1 MRAHR
6 WVTVLGMLALMAPP
20 VAAQDVNVKG
30 QVRSRY
36 ESKDL
41 GAAPRDAFTSMRVR
55 AAIEAMLDDNLTV
68 FIQMQDVRLW
78 GEETSTLGD
87 FRADNFDLHQ
97 GYIRYTGKN
106 ADWFT
111 ATVGRQESPFG
122 GHRLMGTVNWNQQG
136 RSFDGVRIDVGDAG
150 WGKMSFVAYTLGEAT
165 SANIANDAQLYGA
178 YVNLKDIGSGALDL
192 YWLHD
197 QVDAAAETKQSTIG
211 ARYVFTGG
219 LNGRFEGSF
228 QTGERAG
235 RDVSA
240 YMFGG
245 RLGTTFADGKVSA
258 TLWYDYLSGDDA
270 SSPETEAFHT
280 MYATNHKFYG
290 FADLFLN
297 IPVHTGGAGLQDM
310 AAKFSWT
317 SANGIRIGAD
327 LHSFSAAEQGGLSS
341 THFANELDL
350 TVSHRYT
357 PNLVLTTG
365 FSYVDQDDA
374 LGDIGRLSDNMHWF
388 YLQLDAIF

>member
-1 MRAHR
+1 MRTHR
-6 WVTVLGMLALMAPP
+6 WVAVLGMLALMAPP

-36 ESKDL
+36 ETKDM
-41 GAAPRDAFTSMRVR
+41 GEDPRNAFTSMRVR
-55 AAIEAMLDDNLTV
+55 AALEAMLDDNLTV

-78 GEETSTLGD
+78 GEESSTLGD

-97 GYIRYTGKN
+97 GYVRYTGKN

-111 ATVGRQESPFG
+111 ATIGRQETNFG
-122 GHRLMGTVNWNQQG
+122 GQRLVGAVGWTQQG
-136 RSFDGVRIDVGDAG
+136 RSFDGARLDVGDAD
-150 WGKMSFVAYTLGEAT
+150 WGKLSFVAYTLGEDH

-178 YVNLKDIGSGALDL
+178 YMNLKDVGSGALDL

-197 QVDAAAETKQSTIG
+197 QVEADAETNQSTLG
-211 ARYVFTGG
+211 ARYAFSGG
-219 LNGRFEGSF
+219 LNGRFEGSY

-235 RDVSA
+235 TDVSA

-245 RLGTTFADGKVSA
+245 RLGSTFAEGKFSA
-258 TLWYDYLSGDDA
+258 TLWYDYLSGDDP
-270 SSPETEAFHT
+270 STPDTEAFHT

-297 IPVHTGGAGLQDM
+297 IPVHTGGAGLTDI

-317 SANGIRIGAD
+317 APNGVRVGAD
-327 LHSFSAAEQGGLSS
+327 LHSFSASEGAGLSS

-374 LGDIGRLSDNMHWF
+374 LADIGRLSDNMHWF

>member
-1 MRAHR
+1 MRVHR
-6 WVTVLGMLALMAPP
+6 WVAVLGFLALMVPP
-20 VAAQDVNVKG
+20 VAAQDVDVKG

-36 ESKDL
+36 ETRDSGN
-41 GAAPRDAFTSMRVR
+41 GADAFTSMRVR
-55 AAIEAMLDDNLTV
+55 AAIDAMLDENLTV

-78 GEETSTLGD
+78 GEEANTLGD

-97 GYIRYTGKN
+97 GYVRYKGKN
-106 ADWFT
+106 ADWLT
-111 ATVGRQESPFG
+111 ATVGRQETNFG
-122 GHRLMGTVNWNQQG
+122 GQRLVGAVGWTQQG
-136 RSFDGVRIDVGDAG
+136 RSFDGARFDVGDD
-150 WGKMSFVAYTLGEAT
+150 WGNISFIAYTLAEAT
-165 SANIANDAQLYGA
+165 SATHADDAQLYGA
-178 YVNLKDIGSGALDL
+178 YMNLKDVGSGVLDL

-197 QVDAAAETKQSTIG
+197 RKQADAETTQSTLG
-211 ARYVFTGG
+211 ARYAFTGDV
-219 LNGRFEGSF
+219 NGRFEGSY
-228 QTGERAG
+228 QTGQRG
-235 RDVSA
+235 GTDVSA

-245 RLGTTFADGKVSA
+245 RLGTSFAEGKGTA

-270 SSPETEAFHT
+270 STVTKTEAFHT

-297 IPVHTGGAGLQDM
+297 VPVHTGGAGLVDM
-310 AAKFSWT
+310 AAKLSWT
-317 SANGIRIGAD
+317 ASGVRFGAD
-327 LHSFSAAEQGGLSS
+327 FHSFSAAEQGGLTS

-350 TVSHRYT
+350 TLSHRYT

-374 LGDIGRLSDNMHWF
+374 LAEVGRLSENMHWF